1 MAGLQNFKI
10 DAGQTFTHLMLLSA
24 EPKWKFGSETD
35 QECTKDGVPKWE
47 AQVAAGFR
55 QFGKV
60 VNEVIK
66 VGIAAEKNPAEGL
79 VPGTPVQLTGLEV
92 GVMEKQTKDGR
103 PVGFQVWYR
112 AEQIRPN
119 ASTAPPKGAGAGAVK
134 DEKAA

>member
-1 MAGLQNFKI
+1 MAGLQNFRI
-10 DAGQTFTHLMLLSA
+10 DQAATFTHLMVLSV
-24 EPKWKFGSETD
+24 EPKLKFGSDTD
-35 QECTKDGVPKWE
+35 QECTKDGMPKWE

-66 VGIAAEKNPAEGL
+66 VGIASAKNPGDGMA
-79 VPGTPVQLTGLEV
+79 PGTPVQLIGLEV

-112 AEQIRPN
+112 AEQVRPTS
-119 ASTAPPKGAGAGAVK
+119 ATAPAAQGK
-134 DEKAA
+134 DKAA

>member
-10 DAGQTFTHLMLLSA
+10 DATQTFTHLMLLNV
-24 EPKWKFGSETD
+24 EPKLSFRSEE

-47 AQVAAGFR
+47 AQIAAGFR

-66 VGIAAEKNPAEGL
+66 VGMAAPKNPGDGL
-79 VPGTPVQLTGLEV
+79 TPGTPVQLLGMEV
-92 GVMEKQTKDGR
+92 GVMEKTTKDGR

-112 AEQIRPN
+112 AEGLRPI
-119 ASTAPPKGAGAGAVK
+119 ASTAAPKA
-134 DEKAA
+134 EKAA